1 MRFSKNSYP
10 TYERGIEKEWMLSNG
25 RSAFSGSTIIGA
37 NSRKYHSILIAS
49 LKSPDERY
57 MILPKV
63 SEKLLIGEKEYPLT
77 TTKYE
82 DKVIKGYENL
92 ESFNYNGIPTYTYLV
107 NGIKIIKEVF
117 LEREKNT
124 AIIKYKIESKKT
136 SGDLILTP
144 FMSFR
149 DPGEVS
155 LEENLKFK
163 REIIDYGFKL
173 NPELKK
179 DLNIRLFL
187 DKECTVSEEKGELL
201 TDKVYYDVDKTT
213 GDKYLEKYYIPGEF
227 KISIKP
233 YSLKE
238 IHFVCTLEEEE
249 IDPINIIKKET
260 KRIENLRNTFEEDR
274 ILAKALPIGGDHFI
288 VHRDSTDSKTI
299 LAGYPWFLDW
309 GRDTMIAVVGLTMST
324 GRLDDAKD
332 ILKTFSRYEKNGLI
346 PNMFPDFGKEPLY
359 NTVDASLWYIHAIYT
374 YLLYKN
380 DIKELDFIYKELYPT
395 MKKIIKAY
403 KEGTDFSIKI
413 EEDSLISAGSGLDQ
427 VTWMDVRVNG
437 IVVTPRH
444 GKPVEI
450 NALWYNALKIMELL
464 AIKFKDPDFK
474 EYKDLGEKVKE
485 SFNREFWSE
494 EDKYLY
500 DALSDTLKD
509 NSIRPNAVYA
519 VSLPFTMLDKEKEKM
534 ILDKIYE
541 ELYTPFGLRSLDKNN
556 KDYKPY
562 YEGELFK
569 RDMAYHQGTAWSFPL
584 GAYLTGVCKANDYS
598 KDSLE
603 FVDEC
608 LKDMEEHI
616 KDDCLYGIAEIFD
629 GEFPNKARGCYNQAW
644 GVGEILR
651 VYYEDILG
659 NYKNLDKARENLFG
673 FEV

>member
-1 MRFSKNSYP
+1 
-10 TYERGIEKEWMLSNG
+10 
-25 RSAFSGSTIIGA
+25 
-37 NSRKYHSILIAS
+37 
-49 LKSPDERY
+49 
-57 MILPKV
+57 
-63 SEKLLIGEKEYPLT
+63 
-77 TTKYE
+77 
-82 DKVIKGYENL
+82 
-92 ESFNYNGIPTYTYLV
+92 
-107 NGIKIIKEVF
+107 
-117 LEREKNT
+117 
-124 AIIKYKIESKKT
+124 
-136 SGDLILTP
+136 
-144 FMSFR
+144 
-149 DPGEVS
+149 
-155 LEENLKFK
+155 
-163 REIIDYGFKL
+163 
-173 NPELKK
+173 
-179 DLNIRLFL
+179 
-187 DKECTVSEEKGELL
+187 
-201 TDKVYYDVDKTT
+201 
-213 GDKYLEKYYIPGEF
+213 
-227 KISIKP
+227 
-233 YSLKE
+233 
-238 IHFVCTLEEEE
+238 
-249 IDPINIIKKET
+249 
-260 KRIENLRNTFEEDR
+260 
-274 ILAKALPIGGDHFI
+274 
-288 VHRDSTDSKTI
+288 
-299 LAGYPWFLDW
+299 
-309 GRDTMIAVVGLTMST
+309 
-324 GRLDDAKD
+324 
-332 ILKTFSRYEKNGLI
+332 
-346 PNMFPDFGKEPLY
+346 
-359 NTVDASLWYIHAIYT
+359 HAIYT

-403 KEGTDFSIKI
+403 KEGTDFSIKM

-494 EDKYLY
+494 EDNYLY
-500 DALSDTLKD
+500 DALSETLKD